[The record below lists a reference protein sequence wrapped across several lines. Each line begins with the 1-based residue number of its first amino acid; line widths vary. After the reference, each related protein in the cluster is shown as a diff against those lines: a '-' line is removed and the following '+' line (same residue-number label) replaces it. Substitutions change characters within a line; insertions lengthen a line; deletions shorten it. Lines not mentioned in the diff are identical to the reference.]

1 MMENQQDSIQI
12 TISKFRDG
20 DIDAFE
26 NIFYQLHPRLCSFSS
41 RYTKNAASS
50 EEIVSD
56 SFIILWNNRQKFK
69 DFSSLKSYLYITVR
83 NASLDFL
90 KKNREGIAIEDVY
103 SDSTKKHR
111 ISDDRRRNS

>member
-41 RYTKNAASS
+41 RSTKNAASS